1 MQKYETMFILNNNL
15 DEEARKA
22 QIEGLLNIL
31 KTNGANITNVDEWGS
46 RELAYEINKE
56 TRGYYVVVNYETDNN
71 KLNAEFNRLCD
82 INVNVMR
89 HIIVALEQ

>member
-15 DEEARKA
+15 DEETRKA
-22 QIEGLLNIL
+22 QIENLLNIL
-31 KTNGANITNVDEWGS
+31 KTNGAMITNVDEWGS

-56 TRGYYVVVNYETDNN
+56 TRGYYVVVNYETENN
-71 KLNAEFNRLCD
+71 KLNAEFERLCD
-82 INVNVMR
+82 INVNVIR